1 MAVKAELVIALV
13 GQTATGKS
21 DLAVRVA
28 EAVDGEVIN
37 ADAMQ
42 LYRGMN
48 VGTAKITSAE
58 MRGIPHH
65 LFDVL
70 DVTEEASVAVYQQQA
85 RSRIDEVRARGKT
98 PILVGGSGLYVRA
111 ALNHMEFPPT
121 DPQLRSELYARLE
134 REGLAAL
141 YQELQDRDPAAAAT
155 IEPRNDRR
163 IIRALEV
170 IALTNRPFAASL
182 PTQEYVYPTVQLAL
196 QIAQKELDVRIRR
209 RVENMWQAGLVAEV
223 QELLTR
229 GLATAPTASRAVGY
243 AETIRHL
250 NGEFDAQATQDLI
263 AQSTRQLARR
273 QRRWFAR
280 DERVNYLPAT
290 APLSDV
296 LSVLRDSRS

>member
-1 MAVKAELVIALV
+1 MTMEAGLVIGLV

-28 EAVDGEVIN
+28 EAVDGEIIN

-48 VGTAKITSAE
+48 VGTAKITPAE

-70 DVTEEASVAVYQQQA
+70 DVTEEASVAVYQQHA
-85 RSRIDEVRARGKT
+85 RSRIDEIRARGKT

-111 ALNHMEFPPT
+111 ALDHMEFPPT

-134 REGLAAL
+134 RDGLAAL

-196 QIAQKELDVRIRR
+196 QIAQEELDVRIRR
-209 RVENMWQAGLVAEV
+209 RVEKMWQAGLVAEV

-229 GLATAPTASRAVGY
+229 GLATGPTASRAVGY

-280 DERVNYLPAT
+280 DERVKYLPAT
-290 APLSDV
+290 APLPDV
-296 LSVLRDSRS
+296 LRALKASRP

>member
-134 REGLAAL
+134 RDGLAAL